1 MREWRD
7 VHAQLAALVGEQ
19 GWRVNTLDAT
29 YEQIHVALLAGL
41 SLGALVVF
49 VPALLDATAV
59 LRRAALWSAAYGRPP
74 APPPAGKVSVPV
86 EAGVDVSWYHAIG
99 YPPFGPRAVRADQA
113 ERAFSRLLQATSSGP
128 VALPQELASWL
139 GCSQAEAGAVAEAM
153 GLTRVDDERY
163 VFVRPERGRHP
174 HQSRSRRRGGG
185 R

>member
-1 MREWRD
+1 L
-7 VHAQLAALVGEQ
+7 VYQLE
-19 GWRVNTLDAT
+19 
-29 YEQIHVALLAGL
+29 HGL
-41 SLGALVVF
+41 GSCLRARAEMQVRSLSADDRKICGQLGISLGALVVF

-74 APPPAGKVSVPV
+74 ALPPAGKVSVPV
-86 EAGVDVSWYHAIG
+86 DSNVEPSWYHAIG

-139 GCSQAEAGAVAEAM
+139 GCSQGEAGEVAEAM

-163 VFVRPERGRHP
+163 AFVRPERGRHP